1 MAKETIVAIVTTNKE
16 KVLYSGPPV
25 FYAESKEEAEKTAM
39 LLSKITLAMIH
50 DVENECFIIVQH

>member
-50 DVENECFIIVQH
+50 DVENECFVIVQH